1 MRKLLTVLSAFL
13 LAACGGGGG
22 DAADPVGLSV
32 NTAGQTYKECVLS
45 VDGQISRHVIVGGKS
60 PYSVQSL
67 SRDLIV
73 GTLSGNVFTPSVNG
87 QFGSRDPLTVS
98 NSGSSIWIVTD
109 NMPCDSESIVEVRDL
124 SKVVVNITINTEAAE

>member
-1 MRKLLTVLSAFL
+1 MRKLLTVLSVFL

-22 DAADPVGLSV
+22 DAADPVALSV

-73 GTLSGNVFTPSVNG
+73 GTFNGTVFTPSVNG

-124 SKVVVNITINTEAAE
+124 SRVVVNITVNTEAAE